1 MIAKTLRISA
11 FLSVIST
18 VLLAQS
24 PASASYVCG
33 LNPNGD
39 NYLSMRSGPS
49 SRSRELLRLA
59 PGTYLEIQAARGSWY
74 KVVANGSYV
83 GWVFSQYVCD

>member
-1 MIAKTLRISA
+1 MTTKSFRRTT
-11 FLSVIST
+11 FLSVIAAA
-18 VLLAQS
+18 LLAQS